1 MPQRNKYISCSQ
13 VSLNASEE
21 IFATAPRVDVWF
33 LLEYRGH
40 WSDKAFA
47 SSKVPEIVKKRLE
60 EHLERIPNSRLQ
72 LIKRQ
77 NNREEMLKF
86 YVVLSDELDPRLYEV
101 DLGKYE
107 DLLELDVDRILANDL
122 YLRNEPIFLVCTN
135 GEYDKCCGK
144 YGVPVYLEAAK
155 NENGFKVWRTT
166 HLGGHRFAANLLH
179 LPFGIYYGRVRDINV
194 AKLIKDS
201 INRNIK
207 LEHYRGHSCYN
218 KDVQAAEFFLRNLT
232 GETEISA
239 FQFKEANHKREGNLI
254 FEFISKSDG
263 KSHFIHVQKDR
274 SALFNYTSCGD
285 DEKSQIAQY
294 RLVDYK

>member
-1 MPQRNKYISCSQ
+1 
-13 VSLNASEE
+13 
-21 IFATAPRVDVWF
+21 
-33 LLEYRGH
+33 
-40 WSDKAFA
+40 
-47 SSKVPEIVKKRLE
+47 
-60 EHLERIPNSRLQ
+60 
-72 LIKRQ
+72 
-77 NNREEMLKF
+77 MLKF

-155 NENGFKVWRTT
+155 NENGFKAWRTT

-274 SALFNYTSCGD
+274 SALFNYTNCGD